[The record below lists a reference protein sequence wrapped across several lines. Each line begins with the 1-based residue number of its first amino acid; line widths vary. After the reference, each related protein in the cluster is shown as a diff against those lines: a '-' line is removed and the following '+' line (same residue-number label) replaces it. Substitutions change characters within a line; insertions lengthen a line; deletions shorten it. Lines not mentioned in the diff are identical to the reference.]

1 MTVYLIWIAVA
12 LVLLGM
18 YHFFIWRRNRIQT
31 RFRLKLTALF
41 LLFVLIPTVP
51 MTFIVANLVTRG
63 ADLLLVPGIGEAL
76 NTSLETIKT
85 QAEERGEAFLQAH
98 DDYREWST
106 ELLEE
111 EGVNATGHYRLEG
124 NSLVCLHSICLPTSS
139 RFRRWTPR
147 PETILD
153 VLTTR
158 RISTIVPAGEESKQR
173 MMIVYRVLA
182 DSSVTLAAYTIPAY
196 VMDAREEVERAFG
209 IYSTLSLIKESIIQK
224 NLIWALAV
232 LLVVGLALL
241 SIATSRKISQGISE
255 PIQALVGGMRRVA
268 DGDLSAQV
276 ETKAKDE
283 FRFLVESFN
292 TMTQDLNTSRQKLLK
307 AERLA
312 AWQGVARQI
321 SHEIKNSL
329 TPISISLRRFRDHFR
344 DKQLPPSISDS
355 LQAVEEELHSLEA
368 MAKEFSEFARMPRPE
383 KARLDINRVVQS
395 VVHLMKP
402 SCGPVKIA
410 MHLGEELPLIEA
422 DREQMKR
429 LLNNIIKNAVEASH
443 NKGTVVVTTRTC
455 DTKGRSVE
463 IEVKDKGEGMDEETL
478 ENLFRPYYTTK
489 KRGTGLG
496 LAIVQKIIEDH
507 GGEIFVVSQKGEGTR
522 VRVCL

>member
-12 LVLLGM
+12 LVFLGM
-18 YHFFIWRRNRIQT
+18 YHFFIWRRNRIRT

-51 MTFIVANLVTRG
+51 MTFIVANLITRG

-85 QAEERGEAFLQAH
+85 QVEERGEAFLQSH
-98 DDYREWST
+98 DDYSDWSI

-111 EGVNATGHYRLEG
+111 EGIQAAGCYRLEG
-124 NSLVCLHSICLPTSS
+124 NRVVCLNSICLPTSP
-139 RFRRWTPR
+139 RFRQWTPR
-147 PETILD
+147 PEMLLD
-153 VLTTR
+153 VMTTR
-158 RISTIVPAGEESKQR
+158 RISTIVPGGEES

-182 DSSVTLAAYTIPAY
+182 DSSVAMTVYTIPAY

-209 IYSTLSLIKESIIQK
+209 IYSTLSLIKESIIQR

-241 SIATSRKISQGISE
+241 SIVTARKISQGISE

-268 DGDLSAQV
+268 DGDLSVRV

-292 TMTQDLNTSRQKLLK
+292 TMTQDLNTSRQKLLQ

-312 AWQGVARQI
+312 AWQSVARQI

-355 LQAVEEELHSLEA
+355 LQAVEEELRSLEG

-383 KARLDINRVVQS
+383 KDRLDINRVVQS
-395 VVHLMKP
+395 VIHLIKP
-402 SCGPVKIA
+402 SCGPVKITVN
-410 MHLGEELPLIEA
+410 LEEELPLVEA

-429 LLNNIIKNAVEASH
+429 LLNNVIKNAVEASR
-443 NKGTVVVTTRTC
+443 NKGTVTVTTRTC

-463 IEVKDKGEGMDEETL
+463 IEVKDEGEGMDEETL

-496 LAIVQKIIEDH
+496 LAIVQKIVEDH
-507 GGEIFVVSQKGEGTR
+507 GGEIFVVSRKGEGTR